1 MALFQNA
8 NYDFIKWRWHAIA
21 LSAVI
26 IIAGFAYAATRG
38 VPLGIDFSGGT
49 VMVVQFEQPVSDDEW
64 KVRVRS
70 AALKTPQPEL
80 HLRAEKTTQYQ
91 KLAEIMA
98 ELTHLDDLEAMH
110 EANMASL
117 QRLKE
122 AYDALLR
129 ADQASWLAAPFR
141 VPRPED
147 GPAES

>member
-1 MALFQNA
+1 M
-8 NYDFIKWRWHAIA
+8 
-21 LSAVI
+21 
-26 IIAGFAYAATRG
+26 
-38 VPLGIDFSGGT
+38 
-49 VMVVQFEQPVSDDEW
+49 
-64 KVRVRS
+64 VRS
-70 AALKTPQPEL
+70 IRLTQDNTSKQADRSAEQRSLGPEDIS
-80 HLRAEKTTQYQ
+80 